1 MKNIAKMLSLLLAV
15 VLVLGITAC
24 GNKENEENTT
34 SPTTEPVTSVTE
46 PLTSDPTTF
55 VPPEEDNKSKENG
68 ELSNGVYKNK
78 WADISFKMPD
88 GWKDNTS
95 EIAFENSS
103 AKLVFASRDKSVI
116 DGIYSNINV
125 IVDKL
130 TSVNVSSSAEYANLT
145 HQTLAA
151 SLKAQGIEAVVDDTV
166 ETVNLG
172 ENEYFVIRSVCTHG
186 GVDYITY
193 SLCRVVD
200 SHAVVITLTV
210 PNDEAAADLFTF
222 LTCTH
227 EEYDGQKG

>member
-1 MKNIAKMLSLLLAV
+1 MKNIAKILSLLLAV
-15 VLVLGITAC
+15 VLVLGMTAC

-34 SPTTEPVTSVTE
+34 SSTTAPVTSVTE
-46 PLTSDPTTF
+46 PFTADPTTF
-55 VPPEEDNKSKENG
+55 VPSEEDNNSEENG

-78 WADISFKMPD
+78 WADISFRMPD
-88 GWKDNTS
+88 GWKDNTDDR
-95 EIAFENSS
+95 AFETSS
-103 AKLVFASRDKSVI
+103 AKLVFASRDKTAI
-116 DGIYSNINV
+116 DGIYSNIIV

-130 TSVNVSSSAEYANLT
+130 TSVKASSSEEYANIT

-166 ETVNLG
+166 ETLNLG
-172 ENEYFVIRSVCTHG
+172 ENEYFVIRSACTLG

-210 PNDEAAADLFTF
+210 PNDEAASDLFTF

>member
-1 MKNIAKMLSLLLAV
+1 MKNFAKLMSILLAV
-15 VLVLGITAC
+15 MLVLGITAC

-34 SPTTEPVTSVTE
+34 SSTTEPVTSATE
-46 PLTSDPTTF
+46 PFTADPTTF
-55 VPPEEDNKSKENG
+55 VPSEDDNNSEENG

-78 WADISFKMPD
+78 WADISFKLPD

-95 EIAFENSS
+95 ESAFETSS
-103 AKLVFASRDKSVI
+103 AKLVFASRDKTAI

-125 IVDKL
+125 VVDKL
-130 TSVNVSSSAEYANLT
+130 TSGNVSSSAEYANLT

-151 SLKAQGIEAVVDDTV
+151 SLKAQGIEAVVDDTI
-166 ETVNLG
+166 ETLNLG
-172 ENEYFVIRSVCTHG
+172 ENEYFVIRSACSLG
-186 GVDYITY
+186 GVDYVTY

-210 PNDEAAADLFTF
+210 PNDEAASDLFTF